1 MKRFAGKHLNNSFV
15 CLAVLGLF
23 GALLGADQYLR
34 FDTGRKAK
42 RLLKAREVAT
52 EPLSAV
58 TAAASGDVFILDQ
71 LAIAGVDLGSPA
83 GEPELT
89 PLLAAIRSNQSAAV
103 DYLLGWESV
112 SRTIDHPA
120 PDDGKNAFVCALSAG
135 NFEFASRLRAIGASA
150 DVRLTKDTPWLVEA
164 WKKGDWK
171 LFDFLVSQGADVNE
185 PGPEGLSLLALA
197 VDRQDGERID
207 QLIAAGAKLDIKGV
221 TGDSLVLESINRGD
235 ADLADWMLRAG
246 APVDD
251 LGASGQT
258 ALLAAVR
265 ADSPALVELLLSHG
279 ADPNL
284 AGPDRKAPLEIA
296 VETQDIELMEV
307 LLESGADAKARGVIG
322 TAFQNRD
329 LVSMKLL
336 LRSGAD
342 PETRVE
348 GGKTLLDA
356 ALAASSVPMARA
368 LLESGASPAG
378 KLWTALKSEESSLAE
393 MLLFFGADASE
404 RSPEGALPMEHALK
418 IGSDD
423 LIAALL
429 ENGANPNG
437 KGANGEYFVATAI
450 RQGNAIAAEALLDR
464 GACIDGI
471 MAQDGHSLL
480 GWSIARKMTGV
491 TGRLIDQGVDVRAR
505 EKSPASSS
513 FTEAFTRSK
522 TFRWHL
528 QADSRLNTLMMA
540 TAQGD
545 RETVEKLIAA
555 GASKSDSSRRYLWPV
570 SIAAW
575 HADVPMMQILF
586 GRDPDPDNQ
595 PRKVIV
601 DLGSQRATL
610 YENGRATY
618 STRVSTGKSGYRTP
632 TGTYVITDKH
642 RHHTSTLY
650 DSSMPFFMRL
660 SCAAFG
666 LHQGVVPGYPA
677 SHGCIRVPYTGAKHL
692 FSICEVGDVVEITY

>member
-1 MKRFAGKHLNNSFV
+1 MKRLAGKHLYNGFL
-15 CLAVLGLF
+15 CLGVLGLF
-23 GALLGADQYLR
+23 GVLVGADQYLR
-34 FDTGRKAK
+34 YDAGRKAR
-42 RLLKAREVAT
+42 RLLKAREVAV
-52 EPLSAV
+52 EPISAV
-58 TAAASGDVFILDQ
+58 TAAAAGDVFILDQ
-71 LAIAGVDLGSPA
+71 LANAGVDLGAPS
-83 GEPELT
+83 GVPELT
-89 PLLAAIRSNQSAAV
+89 PLLAAMRSKQTAAV
-103 DYLLGWESV
+103 DHLLGWESV

-120 PDDGKNAFVCALSAG
+120 SDDGKNAFVLAVSAG
-135 NFEFASRLRAIGASA
+135 DFEIGTRLRAIGANVDA
-150 DVRLTKDTPWLVEA
+150 RLTEDTPWLVEA
-164 WKKGDWK
+164 WKTGNWRV
-171 LFDFLVSQGADVNE
+171 FDFLISQGADVNE
-185 PGPEGLSLLALA
+185 PGPDGLSLLALA

-207 QLIAAGAKLDIKGV
+207 QLIKAGAKLDVKGV
-221 TGDSLVLESINRGD
+221 SGDSLVLESINRGD
-235 ADLADWMLRAG
+235 ADMADWMLRAG
-246 APVDD
+246 SPVDD
-251 LGASGQT
+251 MGASGQT

-284 AGPDRKAPLEIA
+284 AGADRKTPLEIA

-307 LLESGADAKARGVIG
+307 LLESGADAKGRGVIG
-322 TAFQNRD
+322 KAFQNRD
-329 LVSMKLL
+329 LIAMKLL

-342 PETRVE
+342 PESKVSGR
-348 GGKTLLDA
+348 TLLDA
-356 ALAASSVPMARA
+356 ALAADSAPMTRA

-378 KLWTALKSEESSLAE
+378 KLWAAMESEDPSLAE

-404 RSPEGALPMEHALK
+404 RSGEGSLPMEHALK
-418 IGSDD
+418 INSDG
-423 LIAALL
+423 LVAALL

-437 KGANGEYFVATAI
+437 RGANGEYFVATAI
-450 RQGNAIAAEALLDR
+450 RQGNAIAAEALLDS
-464 GACIDGI
+464 GACIEGVA
-471 MAQDGHSLL
+471 AQDGHSLL
-480 GWSIARKMTGV
+480 GWAIARKMTGV

-505 EKSPASSS
+505 EKSPASEA
-513 FTEAFTRSK
+513 FTESFTRSK

-528 QADSRLNTLMMA
+528 QADSRLNALMMA

-545 RETVEKLIAA
+545 QDTVRKLIAA

-586 GRDPDPDNQ
+586 GRDPDPENQ

-610 YENGRATY
+610 YENGKATY

-642 RHHTSTLY
+642 RDHTSTLY
-650 DSSMPFFMRL
+650 DSSMPYFMRL

-677 SHGCIRVPYTGAKHL
+677 SHGCIRVPYAGAKHL
-692 FSICEVGDVVEITY
+692 FYICEVGDVVEITY